1 MRTISGILS
10 CLLLLAAAAAQAPED
25 SPERRAVHYLTQEVP
40 RWFEENRCHSC
51 HNNGD
56 GARALYTAKQ
66 LGLRVPSSALE
77 DTSEWLRR
85 PLAWDHNQGEAA
97 FSDLKLARIQF
108 ASALAS
114 ASASGDI
121 TSRAP
126 LLRAAQSLLPYQD
139 EQGYWEIDEQ
149 GTVGSPCTY
158 GLHLATY
165 SARRVL
171 EAAGRERFSEAIAR
185 ADAWF
190 LETTAASVLD
200 AAATV
205 LALHDRAGRS
215 GMAGRPA
222 MQGAEHRLRQA
233 IEVLRR
239 GQAGDGGWGPYA
251 KSPSEVFDTAM
262 AVLALHSIGDPAQY
276 QTLIDQGRA
285 YLVNSQLPAGGWIE
299 TTRPSGSQSY
309 AQHLC
314 TTGWA
319 TLALLKTR

>member
-1 MRTISGILS
+1 MRTISGILG

-66 LGLRVPSSALE
+66 LGLRVPSQALE
-77 DTSEWLRR
+77 DTSEWLRQ

-121 TSRAP
+121 TSQKP
-126 LLRAAQSLLPYQD
+126 LLRAAESLLPYQD

-171 EAAGRERFSEAIAR
+171 EAAGRERFSGAIAR
-185 ADAWF
+185 ADLWF
-190 LETTAASVLD
+190 IETSTTSLLD

-205 LALHDRAGRS
+205 LALHDRI
-215 GMAGRPA
+215 GRPGLL
-222 MQGAEHRLRQA
+222 GAEHRLRQT
-233 IEVLRR
+233 IEVIQR
-239 GQAGDGGWGPYA
+239 GQASDGGWGPYA

-262 AVLALHSIGDPAQY
+262 AVLALQSIGNPAQN
-276 QTLIDQGRA
+276 QSLINQGRA
-285 YLVNSQLPAGGWIE
+285 YLVQSQLPAGGWIE

>member
-1 MRTISGILS
+1 MRTISGILG

-40 RWFEENRCHSC
+40 RWFEENHCHSC

-66 LGLRVPSSALE
+66 LGLRVPSRALE
-77 DTSEWLRR
+77 DTSGWLRQ

-97 FSDLKLARIQF
+97 CSDLKLARIQF

-126 LLRAAQSLLPYQD
+126 LLRAAESLLPYQN

-185 ADAWF
+185 ADLWF
-190 LETTAASVLD
+190 LDTTPASVLD

-205 LALHDRAGRS
+205 LALHDRTR
-215 GMAGRPA
+215 RPA
-222 MQGAEHRLRQA
+222 LQGAEHRLRQA
-233 IEVLRR
+233 IEVIQQ

-262 AVLALHSIGDPAQY
+262 AVLALHSIGKPAQY
-276 QTLIDQGRA
+276 QSLINQGRA
-285 YLVNSQLPAGGWIE
+285 FLVQSQLPAGGWIE